1 MSQGRGILKFQVPT
15 GPCPPGNWFWPRV
28 VFCHIIGAESA
39 IRTKTFSDMTRSSGL
54 QYVTVMVVEDNA
66 NMRNVLRTVLQLIG
80 VGSIITASDGRE
92 ALELLRTR
100 AVDIL
105 MIDWEMKPLD
115 GLEMTRAIRMSSDH
129 PNRFTPIIMVSAHS
143 EVDRVKQA
151 RDAGVNEFLVKPISA
166 KRVMERLI
174 DVIERPRQYVKARNY
189 FGPDRRRRSAK
200 SGGYT
205 GPFRRKDDKPA
216 EVAAL
221 MFQAAAGD
229 DDDA

>member
-1 MSQGRGILKFQVPT
+1 MAR
-15 GPCPPGNWFWPRV
+15 
-28 VFCHIIGAESA
+28 
-39 IRTKTFSDMTRSSGL
+39 SGL

-80 VGSIITASDGRE
+80 VGSIVTAGDGRE

-105 MIDWEMKPLD
+105 MVDWEMKPLD
-115 GLEMTRAIRMSSDH
+115 GLEMIRAIRTVPDH

-174 DVIERPRQYVKARNY
+174 DVIERPRQYVKSRGY
-189 FGPDRRRRSAK
+189 FGPDRRRRSSK
-200 SGGYT
+200 GGYH

-216 EVAAL
+216 
-221 MFQAAAGD
+221 AAAAAMFEATEQGD
-229 DDDA
+229 PDDTVEV

>member
-1 MSQGRGILKFQVPT
+1 
-15 GPCPPGNWFWPRV
+15 
-28 VFCHIIGAESA
+28 
-39 IRTKTFSDMTRSSGL
+39 MTRSSGL

-80 VGSIITASDGRE
+80 VGSILTASDGRE

-105 MIDWEMKPLD
+105 MVDWEMKPLD
-115 GLEMTRAIRMSSDH
+115 GLELTRAIRMSSDH

-143 EVDRVKQA
+143 EVERVKLA

-200 SGGYT
+200 SGGYM

-216 EVAAL
+216 EAAAA

-229 DDDA
+229 DEDV

>member
-1 MSQGRGILKFQVPT
+1 
-15 GPCPPGNWFWPRV
+15 
-28 VFCHIIGAESA
+28 
-39 IRTKTFSDMTRSSGL
+39 MTRSSGL

-80 VGSIITASDGRE
+80 VGSILTASDGRE

-115 GLEMTRAIRMSSDH
+115 GLELTRAIRMSSDH

-143 EVDRVKQA
+143 EVERVKLA

-200 SGGYT
+200 SGGYM

-216 EVAAL
+216 EAAAL

-229 DDDA
+229 DEDV

>member
-1 MSQGRGILKFQVPT
+1 MAR
-15 GPCPPGNWFWPRV
+15 
-28 VFCHIIGAESA
+28 
-39 IRTKTFSDMTRSSGL
+39 SGL

-80 VGSIITASDGRE
+80 VGSIVTASDGRE

-105 MIDWEMKPLD
+105 MVDWEMKPMD
-115 GLEMTRAIRMSSDH
+115 GLEMIRAIRMVPDH
-129 PNRFTPIIMVSAHS
+129 PNRFTPVIMVSAHS
-143 EVDRVKQA
+143 EVDRVRQA

-174 DVIERPRQYVKARNY
+174 DVIEKPRQYVKSRSY
-189 FGPDRRRRSAK
+189 FGPDRRRRSSK
-200 SGGYT
+200 SGYH

-216 EVAAL
+216 E
-221 MFQAAAGD
+221 AAAAIFAAEHGEPD
-229 DDDA
+229 DTVEL